1 MLGDLFR
8 HGMFPTDFPFEG
20 KQHGATAI
28 TDFVSFGSSRM
39 GANQEGPFFGL
50 VMSPAAREVFGAFEL
65 GGPSV
70 ALSLDLPG
78 IRFCVL
84 CSLYQTIVSGAA
96 NEGAL
101 RWLKK
106 GVENER

>member
-28 TDFVSFGSSRM
+28 TVFVSFGSSRM

-65 GGPSV
+65 GDHRWREVSICQEFGFACFAV
-70 ALSLDLPG
+70 CTKLSCLAQQTKE
-78 IRFCVL
+78 L
-84 CSLYQTIVSGAA
+84 CDG
-96 NEGAL
+96 
-101 RWLKK
+101 
-106 GVENER
+106 